1 MIGILIVAHGTLG
14 ESLIQCATHVLG
26 SRPVQVVAL
35 DVTAQ
40 TQLSM
45 LDDAQQ
51 LLRDLD
57 QGEGVLLL
65 SDIYGA
71 TPCNTMCRLLEPGR
85 VEGIAGVNLPMLM
98 RAITYRHLAM
108 TELITKAVTGGQEGI
123 LYITTEFCDAAT
135 GHRNS

>member
-26 SRPVQVVAL
+26 GRPGQVVAL
-35 DVTAQ
+35 DVSAQ
-40 TQLSM
+40 TQLCM

-71 TPCNTMCRLLEPGR
+71 TPCNTMCRLIDPGR

-98 RAITYRHLAM
+98 RAITYRHLTMA
-108 TELITKAVTGGQEGI
+108 ELLVKAVTGGHEGI

-135 GHRNS
+135 GH

>member
-14 ESLIQCATHVLG
+14 KSLIQCATHVLG
-26 SRPVQVVAL
+26 SRPEQVVAL

-40 TQLSM
+40 TQLCM
-45 LDDAQQ
+45 LDDARQ
-51 LLRDLD
+51 LLQDLD

-71 TPCNTMCRLLEPGR
+71 TPCNTMCHLLAPGR

-98 RAITYRHLAM
+98 RAITYRHLPLS
-108 TELITKAVTGGQEGI
+108 ELIAKTVTGGQEGI

-135 GHRNS
+135 GH

>member
-26 SRPVQVVAL
+26 SRPGQVVAL
-35 DVTAQ
+35 DVSAQ
-40 TQLSM
+40 TQLCM

-71 TPCNTMCRLLEPGR
+71 TPCNTMCRLIEPGR

-98 RAITYRHLAM
+98 RAITYRHLTMA
-108 TELITKAVTGGQEGI
+108 ELLVKAVTGGQEGI

-135 GHRNS
+135 GH